1 MLKQRLIF
9 GTLMAAAFVGLI
21 LFDGWI
27 DGSLSGSAIAGK
39 AQGTLFL
46 ILLCLLAVPAQMET
60 AALARAGGIRIYIP
74 EAVVGSIV
82 LVSAFYW
89 AALSDNPERF
99 LLYYLSLSLFLI
111 FAGLFLVQMVRQ
123 GVEGTLKNCSAS
135 FFSIFYLGFLSSFV
149 MGIRVAKGP
158 WTLLLYIFTIKCSDI
173 GAYTIGKIMGKHKL
187 APVVSP
193 KKTWE
198 GLGGAVLGGIAGAC
212 LLSAVSGIMSPKQ
225 SVIFGAVFGVLGQLS
240 DLCESMLKRDA
251 NRKDASE
258 AIPGFG
264 GVLDVIDSL
273 LLPAP
278 LAYLFFLWK

>member
-27 DGSLSGSAIAGK
+27 DGSLSGSGSAGK

-46 ILLCLLAVPAQMET
+46 ILLCLLAMPAQMET